1 MRMRKPA
8 TFTVSFLRLGSGTKE
23 IELEESS
30 TVADLLDELGY
41 TLGASEVVFVDGV
54 RVSDINE
61 AVLEDGD
68 SVTISTKKDAGSR

>member
-1 MRMRKPA
+1 MRKPA

-23 IELEESS
+23 IELEAGA

-41 TLGASEVVFVDGV
+41 TLGASEVVFVDGI
-54 RVSDINE
+54 RVSDIND

>member
-1 MRMRKPA
+1 MRKPA

-23 IELEESS
+23 IELEAGA

-54 RVSDINE
+54 RVSDIND

>member
-1 MRMRKPA
+1 MRKPA
-8 TFTVSFLRLGSGTKE
+8 TFTVSFLRSGSGTKE
-23 IELEESS
+23 IELEAGS

-41 TLGASEVVFVDGV
+41 TLGASEVVFVDGI
-54 RVSDINE
+54 RVSDINN

>member
-1 MRMRKPA
+1 MRKPA

-23 IELEESS
+23 IELEAGA

-41 TLGASEVVFVDGV
+41 TLGASEVVFVDGI
-54 RVSDINE
+54 RVSNIND

>member
-1 MRMRKPA
+1 MRKPA

-23 IELEESS
+23 IELEAGA

-41 TLGASEVVFVDGV
+41 TLGASEVVFVDGI
-54 RVSDINE
+54 RVSDINN

>member
-1 MRMRKPA
+1 MRKPA

-23 IELEESS
+23 IELEAGA

-54 RVSDINE
+54 RVSNIND

>member
-1 MRMRKPA
+1 MRKPA

-23 IELEESS
+23 IELETGA

-41 TLGASEVVFVDGV
+41 TLGASEVVFVDGI
-54 RVSDINE
+54 RVSDINN

>member
-1 MRMRKPA
+1 MRKPA

-23 IELEESS
+23 IELEAGA

-41 TLGASEVVFVDGV
+41 TLGASEVVFVDGI